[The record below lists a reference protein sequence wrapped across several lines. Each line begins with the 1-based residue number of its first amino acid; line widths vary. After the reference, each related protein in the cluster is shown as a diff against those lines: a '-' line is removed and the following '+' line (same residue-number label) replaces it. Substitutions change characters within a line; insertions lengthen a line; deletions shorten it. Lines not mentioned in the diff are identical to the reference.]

1 MKLRSTGSIQQEIRY
16 CTEIHE
22 SYLKRYANKVQWL
35 DKKIKRLEKQDVNQ
49 IKMQELMAEMNVDFK
64 RDHQETMQKFELAV
78 QEIKAVTTGINELK
92 RQHQEATLEFNAA
105 V

>member
-1 MKLRSTGSIQQEIRY
+1 
-16 CTEIHE
+16 
-22 SYLKRYANKVQWL
+22 
-35 DKKIKRLEKQDVNQ
+35 
-49 IKMQELMAEMNVDFK
+49 MAEMNVDFK